1 MAAGT
6 ICRVQ
11 LTASVQVGSD
21 KKHDYSGLLTLQIG
35 DDGAIDQGG
44 LATNDGF
51 HFSVV
56 GQINDRLV
64 GLHVSDVNGTTLTF
78 TGVGT
83 TDVTLCQG
91 TIAGTFTG
99 PKSSDFGAWSAQ
111 PGSGASTGTGGS
123 SSGNAA
129 PAAPTATAAPTGG
142 GGTSNSTNS
151 GGAGNSSGP
160 GSSECS
166 NGQVMCADGCTDI
179 TGDSGNCGACGTVCK
194 DTEVC
199 AASACFN
206 VSGS

>member
-1 MAAGT
+1 MDAKRFDALSRSLAKPSSRRRSIGFLGGGGLLLGLGGEHAMAAGT

-56 GQINDRLV
+56 GQITDRLV

-99 PKSSDFGAWSAQ
+99 PKSSDFGA
-111 PGSGASTGTGGS
+111 
-123 SSGNAA
+123 
-129 PAAPTATAAPTGG
+129 
-142 GGTSNSTNS
+142 
-151 GGAGNSSGP
+151 
-160 GSSECS
+160 
-166 NGQVMCADGCTDI
+166 
-179 TGDSGNCGACGTVCK
+179 
-194 DTEVC
+194 
-199 AASACFN
+199 
-206 VSGS
+206 